1 MSADFI
7 INKESNYWKVSAEE
21 PLENHSSSVVLNR
34 YFVSQRTFGNVCRQ
48 FWLSQLGVMVYATGL
63 SG

>member
-7 INKESNYWKVSAEE
+7 ISKVETFGEFSAEE
-21 PLENHSSSVVLNR
+21 PLENHTSSVVLSR

-48 FWLSQLGVMVYATGL
+48 FWLSQLGGHGICYWH
-63 SG
+63 